1 MILHKEMYT
10 CSLHLY
16 LDPGENVSS
25 ITLVENVRRENTEKE
40 RERERVAIEWNSC
53 SGIVINLSLI
63 LMEDD

>member
-1 MILHKEMYT
+1 MY
-10 CSLHLY
+10 LN
-16 LDPGENVSS
+16 PGENVSS